1 MLIFFCGKMGSGKT
15 TLSKKITQET
25 KGVRLSEDELLS
37 QLYPQQITNLKEYQ
51 KYSDLI
57 KPVVE
62 NIAQQLLRKNLTVVL
77 DFPANTPSQR
87 KWLKGIS
94 DQEKSSHLC
103 YLLEVADEVCL
114 KRLLKR
120 ANPLTDTKEMFDSSN
135 QFFIQPKSD
144 EDIAIKKVEFDN
156 YS

>member
-1 MLIFFCGKMGSGKT
+1 MELPGLASKIGS
-15 TLSKKITQET
+15 
-25 KGVRLSEDELLS
+25 
-37 QLYPQQITNLKEYQ
+37 
-51 KYSDLI
+51 
-57 KPVVE
+57 PVVE
-62 NIAQQLLRKNLTVVL
+62 NIAQELLRKNLTVVL

-114 KRLLKR
+114 NRLLKR
-120 ANPLTDTKEMFDSSN
+120 AKPLTDTKEMFDSLN
-135 QFFIQPKSD
+135 KFFILPKA
-144 EDIAIKKVEFDN
+144 EENIIIKKVEFEN

>member
-1 MLIFFCGKMGSGKT
+1 MLIFFCGKMGTGKT
-15 TLSKKITQET
+15 NLSKKIAQEIE
-25 KGVRLSEDELLS
+25 GIRLSEDKLLS

-62 NIAQQLLRKNLTVVL
+62 NMAQQLLRKNLTVIL

-114 KRLLKR
+114 NRLLKR
-120 ANPLTDTKEMFDSSN
+120 ANPLTDTKEMFDSLN
-135 QFFIQPKSD
+135 KFFIQPKA
-144 EDIAIKKVEFDN
+144 EENIIIKKVEFEN

>member
-25 KGVRLSEDELLS
+25 EGIRLSEDELLS

-114 KRLLKR
+114 NRLLKR
-120 ANPLTDTKEMFDSSN
+120 ANPLTDTKEMFDSLN
-135 QFFIQPKSD
+135 KFFIQPKSD
-144 EDIAIKKVEFDN
+144 EDIVIKKVEFEN